1 MHPKA
6 SAVLEAIVTSGD
18 GLTLGELKQSRPDV
32 FADAGKTLLD
42 LVKGGY
48 LDKNGRNGDQAT
60 FTATHKGIEAI
71 PVRHPPARSLGG
83 VDWSKAPR
91 KGASLW
97 YYRQWVHALLACK
110 GEHVKQATVK
120 HVGIAM
126 REHAKQVA
134 DPKAAD
140 FATTYVGLS
149 KLGATL
155 GINNYG
161 EVQSRRHKL
170 ELGGWIADTGTTMRG
185 CVVFQLLIPPCDCGV
200 CGVERSYAEYQTSG
214 GNRKRRLAWKGCNP
228 STAG

>member
-1 MHPKA
+1 MHPVA
-6 SAVLEAIVTSGD
+6 SAVLEAIITIGA
-18 GLTLGELKQSRPDV
+18 GRTLGELKQAQPDV
-32 FADAGKTLLD
+32 FTDAGRPLLD

-48 LDKNGRNGDQAT
+48 LEKNGCNGDQAV
-60 FTATHKGIEAI
+60 FTATQKGIEAT
-71 PVRHPPARSLGG
+71 PVEPPPPAKSLGG
-83 VDWSKAPR
+83 VDWSKAPK
-91 KGASLW
+91 KGVSLW

-110 GEHVKQATVK
+110 GEHVKQASVK

-134 DPKAAD
+134 NPEADD

-155 GINNYG
+155 GINSYS

-170 ELGGWIADTGTTMRG
+170 ELGGWIADTGTTRRG

-200 CGVERSYAEYQTSG
+200 CGVGRRYEEFQTSG
-214 GNRKRRLAWKGCNP
+214 GNRKRRLAWGV
-228 STAG
+228 